1 MKGGRNSLIF
11 NGGQMP
17 ARENDGGRRLAERR
31 EGQKNMTCDEKIK
44 KRGVRSEDV
53 NMGERVTCS

>member
-1 MKGGRNSLIF
+1 ML
-11 NGGQMP
+11 

-31 EGQKNMTCDEKIK
+31 EGGDGQKNMTCGEKIK
-44 KRGVRSEDV
+44 KRGVRREDG